1 MPRAKTPET
10 VAYDLH
16 VLVARLDAAADR
28 ILQAGHGISYRR
40 FLALLALRDLGEAS
54 QRALAERLDV
64 SEPSASRMAAVL
76 AGEGLVHVAPDPAGG
91 NRRRLTLTRRGAQ
104 IVADCVA
111 SLEGRFADLVARS
124 GVGYERFAADTRR
137 LVAALGESPR

>member
-1 MPRAKTPET
+1 MPSVKTSDT

-28 ILQAGHGISYRR
+28 ILQTNHGISYRR

-54 QRALAERLDV
+54 QRALAERLNV
-64 SEPSASRMAAVL
+64 AEPSASRMASVL
-76 AGEGLVHVAPDPAGG
+76 AGEGLVDVVPDPAGG
-91 NRRRLTLTRRGAQ
+91 NRRRLTLTRTGART
-104 IVADCVA
+104 VANCAA

-124 GVGYERFAADTRR
+124 GVRYDRFALDIRL
-137 LVAALGESPR
+137 LVAALEGVPR